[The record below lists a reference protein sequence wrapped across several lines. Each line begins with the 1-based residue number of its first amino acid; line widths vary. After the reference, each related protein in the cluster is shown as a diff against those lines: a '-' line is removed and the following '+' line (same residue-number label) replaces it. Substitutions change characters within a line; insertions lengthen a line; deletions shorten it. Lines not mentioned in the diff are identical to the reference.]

1 MNIDE
6 CVGYNIRK
14 YRKANQM
21 TLEELARRINK
32 SKSTVSKYEKGII
45 SLDIATL
52 AEISDCFQISL
63 SQLLVSNKED
73 VLSDQKNHI
82 STDLLYMYTY
92 DGRQKRLQKSVME
105 RYYFEENTGELVKVQ
120 LFYDTPDVKEPQNC
134 KALYSGKFLKTGFI
148 ETYFLQNQNHSCEHV
163 LISCIDNLSCSNKL
177 TGLATGLSSKTLLPT
192 TLKALLS
199 PIELKEDRALIDS
212 LLLSKEDFKLS
223 KKYNQFT
230 LEHFSE

>member
-14 YRKANQM
+14 YRKAHQM
-21 TLEELARRINK
+21 TLEELALRINK

-45 SLDIATL
+45 SLDVATL

-63 SQLLVSNKED
+63 SQLLVGYKED
-73 VLSDQKNHI
+73 PLSDQKNQI
-82 STDLLYMYTY
+82 SSDTLYMYTY

-105 RYYFEENTGELVKVQ
+105 RYYFEERDSTYTAVQ
-120 LFYDTPDVKEPQNC
+120 LFYDTPNVREPQNC
-134 KALYSGKFLKTGFI
+134 KALYSGKYSKTGFI
-148 ETYFLQNQNHSCEHV
+148 ETYFLQNQNHSCENV

-177 TGLATGLSSKTLLPT
+177 TGLVTGLSSKTMLPT
-192 TLKALLS
+192 TLKTLIS
-199 PIELKEDRALIDS
+199 PVELKEDQALISS